1 MIASLNKGIIVY
13 ARMSSTRL
21 PGKVLKP
28 LGGMPILQLACS
40 RLVNPGW
47 ALVVATSNELSD
59 LPIVEA
65 CRSMGVEV
73 FRGDLSS
80 PLKRTIQLQEKYNF
94 DLLAR
99 ATADNVIPDKFL
111 VEQLLHEMSSNK
123 REFAFISGAVEGVP
137 KGVAVDLFTVQF
149 FNEALSSGRLSE
161 EHVVGHLRVQEPKGG
176 FSCGLNY
183 KPSLNLTIDSLQD
196 YLFMKENWD
205 PEFNTEPY
213 SSVTKKLALAN

>member
-1 MIASLNKGIIVY
+1 MIASFNKGIIVY

-28 LGGMPILQLACS
+28 LGGMSILQLACS
-40 RLVNPGW
+40 RLLNPGW
-47 ALVVATSNELSD
+47 SLVVATSNEASD

-65 CRSMGVEV
+65 CRGMDIEV
-73 FRGDLSS
+73 FRGDLAS

-111 VEQLLHEMSSNK
+111 LEQLLHEMGNN
-123 REFAFISGAVEGVP
+123 RCEFSFISGVVDGVP
-137 KGVAVDLFTVQF
+137 KGVALDLFTAQF
-149 FNEALSSGRLSE
+149 FNAALNSGKLSD
-161 EHVVGHLRVQEPKGG
+161 EHVVGHLRTKDPKNG

-183 KPSLNLTIDSLQD
+183 KSPLNLTIDSPQD
-196 YLFMKENWD
+196 YFFMQENWSA
-205 PEFNTEPY
+205 EFNSKPY
-213 SSVTKKLALAN
+213 QTLIQKFASLN